1 MKRLSIVLLL
11 ALAVIGGIGVAQADE
26 VTLLATGNTSIQ
38 SE

>member
-11 ALAVIGGIGVAQADE
+11 ALAVFAGVGVAQADE
-26 VTLLATGNTSIQ
+26 VTILATGSTSIQ